1 MQLFEDLHRKFL
13 IIPLVI
19 VGCLLAVTFCTIF
32 GITFYSTMNEVNE
45 TVEKA
50 SAGIATTNPLKNPP
64 IDKIIY
70 IYNVNNEIKFF
81 NFDTYSET
89 EREQIIEN
97 VLSSNKTNITIDD
110 KRFAIRRRKFTDSVK
125 NVDIIAYTV
134 YEYTQQFNTIKTLG
148 STLIVVYTLSLLAI
162 AGLSYI
168 LAYNATKPVRIA
180 FEKEKELIAN
190 ASHEL
195 KTPLTIIQTNLSL
208 LESEPNST
216 ILENK
221 KWIDSSTLQLN
232 RMNEMIIQM
241 LELSKFEDPNKK
253 VNKEVINLSELCE
266 GLLLSF
272 DALCFEK
279 GISFKTTIQPN
290 ILLECDRVE
299 TEKMITTLADNAL
312 KYTNVNGQIDVVLSA
327 TNKTISY
334 KITNTGPGIPHEKIS
349 KIFDRFYKVDESHK
363 ENGNSYGLGL
373 SIAKSIANSLGGDI
387 KCTSEIDKYTTFEVT
402 LPRKKLSL
410 SV

>member
-1 MQLFEDLHRKFL
+1 M
-13 IIPLVI
+13 
-19 VGCLLAVTFCTIF
+19 
-32 GITFYSTMNEVNE
+32 
-45 TVEKA
+45 
-50 SAGIATTNPLKNPP
+50 
-64 IDKIIY
+64 
-70 IYNVNNEIKFF
+70 
-81 NFDTYSET
+81 
-89 EREQIIEN
+89 
-97 VLSSNKTNITIDD
+97 
-110 KRFAIRRRKFTDSVK
+110 
-125 NVDIIAYTV
+125 
-134 YEYTQQFNTIKTLG
+134 
-148 STLIVVYTLSLLAI
+148 
-162 AGLSYI
+162 
-168 LAYNATKPVRIA
+168 A

-241 LELSKFEDPNKK
+241 LELSKFEDQNKK
-253 VNKEVINLSELCE
+253 VNKEIINLSELCE

-279 GISFKTTIQPN
+279 GIAFKTTIQPN

-334 KITNTGPGIPHEKIS
+334 KITNTGPGIPPEKIS

-402 LPRKKLSL
+402 LPRKKLNL
-410 SV
+410 PV